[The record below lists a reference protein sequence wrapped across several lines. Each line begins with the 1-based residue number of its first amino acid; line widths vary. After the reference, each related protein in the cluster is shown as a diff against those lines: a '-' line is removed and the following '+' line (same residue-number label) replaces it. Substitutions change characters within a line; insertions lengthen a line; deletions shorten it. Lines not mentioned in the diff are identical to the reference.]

1 MIWLQLYQLKITQSY
16 YNNLYLVS
24 KEQWNKYQ
32 SKVIIQ
38 RQNQY
43 LCYLMN
49 PSLELLNRFF
59 VFTEQISLF
68 LFLLNR
74 ST

>member
-1 MIWLQLYQLKITQSY
+1 MIWLQLYQFKITQSY

-43 LCYLMN
+43 LCYLMDA
-49 PSLELLNRFF
+49 SLELLNRFF
-59 VFTEQISLF
+59 VFSE
-68 LFLLNR
+68 
-74 ST
+74 

>member
-1 MIWLQLYQLKITQSY
+1 MIWLQLYQFKITQSY

-43 LCYLMN
+43 LCYLMDA
-49 PSLELLNRFF
+49 SLELLNRFF
-59 VFTEQISLF
+59 AFTE
-68 LFLLNR
+68 
-74 ST
+74 

>member
-1 MIWLQLYQLKITQSY
+1 MIWLQLYQFKITQSY

-43 LCYLMN
+43 LCYLMYA
-49 PSLELLNRFF
+49 SLELLNRFF
-59 VFTEQISLF
+59 VFTE
-68 LFLLNR
+68 
-74 ST
+74 

>member
-1 MIWLQLYQLKITQSY
+1 MIWLQLYQFKITQSY

-43 LCYLMN
+43 LCYLMDA
-49 PSLELLNRFF
+49 SLELLNRFF
-59 VFTEQISLF
+59 VFTE
-68 LFLLNR
+68 
-74 ST
+74 